1 MFQSNSMIKEVN
13 IVNKVICYFAVM
25 ISLILCSQPLFMVF
39 ISIFL
44 FLITR
49 PFSKLLKGNVIL
61 LIISILSIFI
71 PQLLWIT
78 KIGILIIYTILL
90 TKVTKLIELRYI
102 LEKSLYRFQSK
113 QITYHI
119 LYIMYFGKY
128 FTSNIKKMLVLKDD
142 YGIKV
147 SSKWICFMLKK
158 GYQKT
163 KVQMQ
168 DFIDI
173 NKLRFYNDSK
183 NRTYINK
190 PVWES
195 WDTNYLLSHVII
207 LFLTFFYGR

>member
-1 MFQSNSMIKEVN
+1 MFQDNSMIKEVN
-13 IVNKVICYFAVM
+13 IVNKVICYLAVT
-25 ISLILCSQPLFMVF
+25 ISLMLCNQPLFMVF
-39 ISIFL
+39 VSMFL
-44 FLITR
+44 LLITR
-49 PFSKLLKGNVIL
+49 PFSKLLKGNLIL

-71 PQLLWIT
+71 PQILWIS

-102 LEKSLYRFQSK
+102 LESSLYRFQSK

-128 FTSNIKKMLVLKDD
+128 FTNNIKKMWLLKDD
-142 YGIKV
+142 YGIRV
-147 SSKWICFMLKK
+147 SSKWIRFIIQK

-163 KVQMQ
+163 KIQMQ

-183 NRTYINK
+183 NRTYMNK

-207 LFLTFFYGR
+207 LFLTLFYGR